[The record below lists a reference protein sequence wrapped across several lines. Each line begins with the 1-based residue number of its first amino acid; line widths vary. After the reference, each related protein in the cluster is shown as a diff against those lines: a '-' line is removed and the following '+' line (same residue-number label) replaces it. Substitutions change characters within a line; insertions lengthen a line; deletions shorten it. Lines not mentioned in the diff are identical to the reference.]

1 MISLGLIGYPLEHSF
16 SEHHFLEKFTNE
28 GIDDAIYQNYPLES
42 LDGLR
47 DLIER
52 EPDLVGLNVTIPYKT
67 QVLPLLDAIDPIAEK
82 IGAVNTINIIRDEDD
97 PTDYTLTGFNTDVHG
112 FRESLKPLLSDQHK
126 EAIVLGTGGASL
138 AVTHVLKEL
147 GIPFMQLSRDPKS
160 ELEMSYDFMD
170 KGIVEMSKLIINT
183 TPVGMYPDVAEAPE
197 IPYDGITAE
206 HLVYDLIYNPEE
218 TQLLQRSLKKGAA
231 TKNGQEMLELQAE
244 ASWEIWNQ

>member
-1 MISLGLIGYPLEHSF
+1 MRSLGLIGYPLEHSF

-97 PTDYTLTGFNTDVHG
+97 PTDYTLTGFNTDAHG
-112 FRESLKPLLSDQHK
+112 FKESLHPITRFK
-126 EAIVLGTGGASL
+126 IRRNTGTR
-138 AVTHVLKEL
+138 AVSH
-147 GIPFMQLSRDPKS
+147 
-160 ELEMSYDFMD
+160 Y
-170 KGIVEMSKLIINT
+170 KLN
-183 TPVGMYPDVAEAPE
+183 
-197 IPYDGITAE
+197 
-206 HLVYDLIYNPEE
+206 
-218 TQLLQRSLKKGAA
+218 
-231 TKNGQEMLELQAE
+231 
-244 ASWEIWNQ
+244 